1 MNNLRSGRLYLLA
14 LALIASAIVLPACG
28 GNVTPEIINTAP
40 APTVEPSPD
49 IQPTPTLTVEQPDQ
63 PPALDYSKFAA
74 WRVGSSLGL
83 AAALRIQG
91 GVEDQAIPFFEDARV
106 IAEALGLGQLNFP
119 DAVGDFATDGA
130 AMLRYILDDEDEIAL
145 QLSQTYGEEHSQ
157 LYTLGVKSALVAV
170 LYNTEDISLNDSL
183 IAGIESAGNASGLPK
198 ELWTPLLTEMR
209 QLSPYEAVKQE
220 MFETH
225 RRIGQYLAPKE

>member
-1 MNNLRSGRLYLLA
+1 MKKGRSGHLYLLA
-14 LALIASAIVLPACG
+14 LALLVSAIVLPACG
-28 GNVTPEIINTAP
+28 GNVTPEMVIATP
-40 APTVEPSPD
+40 APMVEPSPD
-49 IQPTPTLTVEQPDQ
+49 IQPTPIVMVEQPAQ
-63 PPALDYSKFAA
+63 PASPDYTKLAA

-91 GVEDQAIPFFEDARV
+91 GVEEQAILSFEDARL
-106 IAEALGLGQLNFP
+106 IAEALGLGHLSFP
-119 DAVGDFATDGA
+119 DAMGDFATDGA
-130 AMLRYILDDEDEIAL
+130 AVLRYILEDEDEIAS

-183 IAGIESAGNASGLPK
+183 IVGIESAGNASGLPK

-209 QLSPYEAVKQE
+209 LLSPYEAVKQE
-220 MFETH
+220 LFETH
-225 RRIGQYLAPKE
+225 RRIGQYLAPNE